1 MADIIIGEKR
11 IPCSLII
18 FDLDGTLI
26 DAEARFRA
34 LAEARMMVMSQRF
47 GGEAASLWARFSG
60 VDPAIGHVDMDG
72 PLAKAPRREDIIV
85 AAVALYLSGIG
96 WGDARRLAEEAY
108 IEADR
113 LMASRYRAEALP
125 GVPETL
131 ERLRGAGLKLAVAT
145 NEVRARAS
153 KALEE
158 AGLLPLIDV
167 IVGVDEVENPKP
179 APDVIILACRR
190 CATPPSEAIYI
201 GDQPED
207 LMAAEKAG
215 VKAIGVGSRVKGM
228 AENHVDSIG
237 DLRVEDQ
244 P

>member
-1 MADIIIGEKR
+1 MADIIVGGKR

-18 FDLDGTLI
+18 LDLDGTLI

-34 LAEARMMVMSQRF
+34 LAEARMEVMSRRF

-60 VDPAIGHVDMDG
+60 VDPAIGDVDMDG

-85 AAVALYLSGIG
+85 AAVALYLTGIG

-125 GVPETL
+125 GIPETL
-131 ERLRGAGLKLAVAT
+131 ERLREAGLRMAVAT

-179 APDVIILACRR
+179 APDLIVSACQR
-190 CATPPSEAIYI
+190 CGVSPSMAVYV

-207 LMAAEKAG
+207 LMAAEAAG
-215 VKAIGVGSRVKGM
+215 VRVVGVGP
-228 AENHVDSIG
+228 
-237 DLRVEDQ
+237 RVEGAEMHIGSAAEIRVL
-244 P
+244 